1 MLFCVLFNT
10 LLSMNKIGVSKNFK
24 LMAAKAVLAILAFF
38 MVYSLLMLLA
48 IAFTV
53 LCAYGGIMLI
63 IIKPMVITVMLGIGL
78 VSLGFLILFF
88 LVKFIFSKKNQDDS
102 NLLQIDSV
110 KQPEL
115 MKLILETA
123 AAAGTPSPGKVYLT
137 YNVNAAVF
145 YDSGFWSMFLPVKK
159 NLKIGLG
166 LINSSSVAE
175 LKAILAHEFGHF
187 SQRSMKVGSY
197 VYNVN
202 KVLHNL
208 LYDNEGYGNGIEK
221 WANLSGYFA
230 IFVRIAAIIIGGI
243 QWILL
248 KVYEWVNLNHLAL
261 SREMEFHADEVAA
274 EIVGSQTFINV
285 LLRLDMASEA
295 FNTVLDHY
303 NEKIALAEKPD
314 NLFPQHY
321 FLLNFIAK
329 NNNIPVIEGLPR
341 VDLQHIQKIN
351 RSKLILTDQWSSHPD
366 TEVRIAKLMA
376 LDRPERESMSGRASS
391 LLINTTET
399 EGQLTAMLFNE
410 ITFSEP
416 PVITNDQ
423 LFITEFQNKH
433 NETSLP
439 ALFLG
444 YYDYKEPLASAK
456 DASSSVQ
463 EADQSTYTQFF
474 NEEAI
479 AMLSTETCL
488 INDIA
493 NLEAI
498 AEGKLNFPT
507 YIYNGNT
514 YHRSDSDELLHLL
527 KKELKEVQD
536 KVVKHD
542 HNIFIYF
549 VSLATSIQQSEVYLD
564 HYDLYLSVLSS
575 SLAATEACQEFRE
588 AMNFLNDGTG
598 SEFIDDK
605 LKLAAQPGQRFKEQL
620 QLILANPIYKE
631 NVTPDMELVF
641 QKFLDTDIK
650 YFTGEP
656 YYQEQTQTYYQAMYD
671 FPQLIYQT
679 DFKAKKALLAFQH
692 ELISSQQQLS
702 A

>member
-1 MLFCVLFNT
+1 MLFYVLFNT

-24 LMAAKAVLAILAFF
+24 LMAIKAVLAILAFF
-38 MVYSLLMLLA
+38 MVYTLLMLLA
-48 IAFTV
+48 IAFTA
-53 LCAYGGIMLI
+53 LCAYGGIMMIFLQ
-63 IIKPMVITVMLGIGL
+63 PMALTVMLGIGL
-78 VSLGFLILFF
+78 ISLGFLILFF
-88 LVKFIFSKKNQDDS
+88 LIKFIFSKKGPDDS

-110 KQPEL
+110 TQPEL

-123 AAAGTPSPGKVYLT
+123 AAAGTRSPGKVYLT
-137 YNVNAAVF
+137 DNVNAAVF
-145 YDSGFWSMFLPVKK
+145 YDSGFWSMVMPVKK

-208 LYDNEGYGNGIEK
+208 LYDNVGYRNGIEK
-221 WANLSGYFA
+221 WANISGYFA

-243 QWILL
+243 QWVLL

-285 LLRLDMASEA
+285 LLRLDMASIA
-295 FNTVLDHY
+295 YNAVLEHY
-303 NEKIALAEKPD
+303 NEKIPLAEKTD

-321 FLLNFIAK
+321 FLLNFMAG
-329 NNNIPVIEGLPR
+329 NHRIPIIEGLPR

-351 RSKLILTDQWSSHPD
+351 GSKLILTDQWSTHPD
-366 TEVRIAKLMA
+366 TEVRIAKLLA
-376 LDRPERESMSGRASS
+376 LDRQERESISGRASS
-391 LLINTTET
+391 LLNNITDI

-410 ITFSEP
+410 ISFSEP

-423 LFITEFQNKH
+423 LFIAEFQKKH

-444 YYDYKEPLASAK
+444 YYNYKEPLAFVK
-456 DASSSVQ
+456 DASSSLY
-463 EADQSTYTQFF
+463 EADQITYTQFF
-474 NEEAI
+474 NEEAM

-493 NLEAI
+493 DLEAI
-498 AEGKLNFPT
+498 AEEKLNFPT

-536 KVVKHD
+536 KVAKHD

-549 VSLATSIQQSEVYLD
+549 LSLATSIQQSEVYVD
-564 HYDLYLSVLSS
+564 HYDLYLSVLST
-575 SLAATEACQEFRE
+575 SLAATESCREFTE

-605 LKLAAQPGQRFKEQL
+605 LKLATEPSQRFKEQL
-620 QLILANPIYKE
+620 QFILANPIYKV
-631 NVTPDMELVF
+631 NVTPEMELTF
-641 QKFLDTDIK
+641 QKFLDTDLK

-656 YYQEQTQTYYQAMYD
+656 YYQEQTQAYYQAVYD
-671 FPQLIYQT
+671 FLQLLYKT
-679 DFKAKKALLAFQH
+679 DFKAKKALLVFQH
-692 ELISSQQQLS
+692 ELIAPQQQLS